1 MMSKQRNN
9 RYSAD
14 HPFVV
19 ATYEMRARGMSV
31 NEIADAIGLN
41 KGQVW
46 RFLQTPA
53 YDPAN
58 KDKPLPSSAVMNSK
72 AATVRVQGLSIK
84 ADDGRPLDMHSVTA
98 KKRDGGTLFVITVF
112 APAPIE

>member
-1 MMSKQRNN
+1 MANQRNN

-19 ATYEMRARGMSV
+19 ATYEMRSRGMSV
-31 NEIADAIGLN
+31 NQISDAIGLN

-58 KDKPLPSSAVMNSK
+58 KGMPLPSPAVMSTK

-112 APAPIE
+112 APASIE